1 MFRLIRKLFDLD
13 SLISTAIVFSILLF
27 LPVLFS
33 IDFLNPIVSTIEQLN
48 ISDIYVSKVQKQT
61 KIPQD
66 SSIVLVNIGN
76 LNRKGIAKQI
86 EILNKYSPKVIGIDT
101 FFRNLK
107 ESGSDSSLAA
117 VLGSVSSLVMVSELK
132 NYHKSSDSWDS
143 LAVSHPIFTENASTG
158 YANISI
164 DDNNTKTARIFTYKQ
179 AIKKAEEKSFAVKIA
194 EIAFPSAINELKSRN
209 NDVEIIDFK
218 RNLDKYTHFDAEEV
232 LADTISASKI
242 RNKIVLLGFLGSNL
256 HADELE
262 DRYFSPMN
270 DKFIGKSFPDIYGL
284 LVHANILSQIRDKSY
299 INSLE
304 PSYSALIIAIFVYF
318 NMLFLKKINEKYEIY
333 YEPIV
338 LFTTFGQ
345 LAGLMILILAIFAY
359 FSFNLQMKEAFI
371 AIGLC
376 PTIFETYHS
385 SIKGF
390 ISRRKSAKKEL

>member
-13 SLISTAIVFSILLF
+13 SLISTAIVFAVLLF

-132 NYHKSSDSWDS
+132 NYNESSDSWDS
-143 LAVSHPIFTENASTG
+143 LAVSHPIFTQNASTG

-242 RNKIVLLGFLGSNL
+242 RNKIVVVGFLGSDL

-262 DRYFSPMN
+262 DR
-270 DKFIGKSFPDIYGL
+270 
-284 LVHANILSQIRDKSY
+284 
-299 INSLE
+299 
-304 PSYSALIIAIFVYF
+304 
-318 NMLFLKKINEKYEIY
+318 
-333 YEPIV
+333 
-338 LFTTFGQ
+338 
-345 LAGLMILILAIFAY
+345 
-359 FSFNLQMKEAFI
+359 
-371 AIGLC
+371 
-376 PTIFETYHS
+376 
-385 SIKGF
+385 
-390 ISRRKSAKKEL
+390 